1 MCGLWV
7 VMWIFCWKHC
17 LGDSIKSFWVWLLFT
32 IICLQIYHQYVTTI
46 ALEAQL
52 EFLKIYFDE
61 KEVTTHADI
70 IEKIRKLPKSCK
82 VYFLRVTTLL
92 KISFV
97 LPATN
102 AVSEQSTLT
111 LHRIKHW
118 LRLILPAM
126 NSALVVIS
134 FLAFSV
140 TFATVNCVLKFVLFK
155 QQ

>member
-1 MCGLWV
+1 M
-7 VMWIFCWKHC
+7 
-17 LGDSIKSFWVWLLFT
+17 LFT
-32 IICLQIYHQYVTTI
+32 IIWLQIYHQYVTTI
-46 ALEAQL
+46 ELEAQL

-70 IEKIRKLPKSCK
+70 IEKIRKLPKSGR
-82 VYFLRVTTLL
+82 VYFSQVTTLL

-118 LRLILPAM
+118 LRMSMI
-126 NSALVVIS
+126 
-134 FLAFSV
+134 
-140 TFATVNCVLKFVLFK
+140 
-155 QQ
+155 